1 MSDYRDILGTAFVS
15 GFTPDVCGTSE
26 RYYTWGSF
34 IDLCGMSVEDYM
46 KEASCGGGGNGQQSG
61 GTQTKNTITLSMQP
75 GSDGTY
81 HVKAVAEKVSEADV
95 IVSFNMEGVGQQV
108 IVIPA
113 GAKEVVST
121 VSSADG
127 SKYAIISGA
136 VATSEDERYKYSVKN
151 TIETGYFE
159 LVIIKDGEKTVET
172 VKYDTNVTVPV
183 LDDKYGYDPV
193 YTINTTAGTETIESV
208 DSGVTMPESN
218 TTIEIKYNP
227 KDVEVSYSTTRE
239 VLNVDTPEEVV
250 VSNVTETVKFDSK
263 VSDVIGGVAPEEGY
277 SIVYEYEGNE
287 YTESEFKNEIVKTID
302 PVSVSV
308 KYRLNKYSL
317 SYSVGGTVVKDDEL
331 YFTQATTE
339 PSDETVSANMPTGQ
353 KFVKWSDTIPEQM
366 PAKDLSVTAVIE
378 PIDYTITFIVN
389 VDKFDTPETAATYT
403 LHYGDAVQK
412 PSDPEKEGYTFE
424 GWQDSVPETM
434 PAENIVITGHLSI
447 NTYHFALY
455 VDGKVYFEKD
465 YEYGETIDTTEITE
479 PSKEGYTF
487 QGWEPEIPQTV
498 PASDVAINAVFT
510 VNQYTIEYYVDNVL
524 YDSQTL
530 DYGTELVAIAEPEKE
545 GYTFSGWSA
554 IPATMPVGGVRVDG
568 TFQINSYVLSYYVDN
583 ELVESAETE
592 YNAQITAKAEP
603 EKEGYTFSGWSDI
616 PERMPAH
623 DVRID
628 GTFTVNRW
636 AIRYFVDGEEY
647 FVDEHNYGDS
657 ITIIDIPEPKVGY
670 TFSGWTYDEI
680 PATMPDHDIE
690 INGVFII
697 NTHTFTFYLD
707 GEVYSS
713 ITADYGTTG
722 ITIENPT
729 ADTGYHFEG
738 WKNSD
743 GDEVTVPDTMPDE
756 DLSFY
761 GAIKIN
767 IHVASYYVTD
777 ENGNRT
783 LNSKTEFEYGST
795 ITYPEIQ
802 VPEGY
807 ILKWNKEYSTMPD
820 IDIDI
825 EGLIED
831 FVESNMIYYGFVN
844 TNLPKSLST
853 EGLSSYENVDGEQKE
868 TVFVL
873 HGDPRY
879 AELETDE
886 QFDQW
891 DIDEMHDYNVLAP
904 SKLSVSILD
913 AAKNPVGGIHVAATG
928 DIDGTEY
935 NLYSAPAAVAIDTDM
950 RFTIYIKASKN

>member
-1 MSDYRDILGTAFVS
+1 
-15 GFTPDVCGTSE
+15 
-26 RYYTWGSF
+26 
-34 IDLCGMSVEDYM
+34 
-46 KEASCGGGGNGQQSG
+46 
-61 GTQTKNTITLSMQP
+61 
-75 GSDGTY
+75 
-81 HVKAVAEKVSEADV
+81 
-95 IVSFNMEGVGQQV
+95 
-108 IVIPA
+108 
-113 GAKEVVST
+113 
-121 VSSADG
+121 
-127 SKYAIISGA
+127 
-136 VATSEDERYKYSVKN
+136 
-151 TIETGYFE
+151 
-159 LVIIKDGEKTVET
+159 
-172 VKYDTNVTVPV
+172 
-183 LDDKYGYDPV
+183 
-193 YTINTTAGTETIESV
+193 
-208 DSGVTMPESN
+208 
-218 TTIEIKYNP
+218 
-227 KDVEVSYSTTRE
+227 
-239 VLNVDTPEEVV
+239 
-250 VSNVTETVKFDSK
+250 
-263 VSDVIGGVAPEEGY
+263 
-277 SIVYEYEGNE
+277 
-287 YTESEFKNEIVKTID
+287 
-302 PVSVSV
+302 
-308 KYRLNKYSL
+308 
-317 SYSVGGTVVKDDEL
+317 
-331 YFTQATTE
+331 
-339 PSDETVSANMPTGQ
+339 
-353 KFVKWSDTIPEQM
+353 
-366 PAKDLSVTAVIE
+366 
-378 PIDYTITFIVN
+378 
-389 VDKFDTPETAATYT
+389 
-403 LHYGDAVQK
+403 
-412 PSDPEKEGYTFE
+412 
-424 GWQDSVPETM
+424 
-434 PAENIVITGHLSI
+434 
-447 NTYHFALY
+447 
-455 VDGKVYFEKD
+455 
-465 YEYGETIDTTEITE
+465 
-479 PSKEGYTF
+479 
-487 QGWEPEIPQTV
+487 
-498 PASDVAINAVFT
+498 
-510 VNQYTIEYYVDNVL
+510 
-524 YDSQTL
+524 
-530 DYGTELVAIAEPEKE
+530 
-545 GYTFSGWSA
+545 
-554 IPATMPVGGVRVDG
+554 MPVGGVRVDG

-690 INGVFII
+690 INGAFII

-743 GDEVTVPDTMPDE
+743 GDAVTIPDTMPDE

-761 GAIKIN
+761 GTIKIN

-783 LNSKTEFEYGST
+783 LNSQTEFEYGST

-820 IDIDI
+820 MDIDI
-825 EGLIED
+825 EGLIEE
-831 FVESNMIYYGFVN
+831 FVESNTIYYGFVN

-913 AAKNPVGGIHVAATG
+913 AAKNPVGGIHVAKTG

-950 RFTIYIKASKN
+950 RFTIYIKASKH